1 MTRRL
6 IAAAVLSLAATVS
19 AGADSPPA
27 TRPATQSATRSA
39 AVPATLPSWCL
50 GPFARPDAA
59 GPVIRPDPAAV
70 FDCPMRGK
78 PIHWEALH
86 TFNPAAVVMGGKVC
100 VLYRAED
107 DTGAKA
113 IGNHTSRLGLATS
126 DDGLHFTAGPT
137 PVFYPAADGQKAN
150 EWDGGCEDPRAI
162 ATDDGRFVMTY
173 TQWNHNKA
181 RLAVATTADL
191 VHWEKHGPIFADP
204 KYKDLDYK
212 SGAIV
217 GRVNDAGTLVAAKIN
232 GTYWMYWGEGSVRLA
247 HSPDLIH
254 WDPVLD
260 DHGKPR
266 PMLPRR
272 AGHFDSDLV
281 EGGPPAVLTPAGIV
295 VVYNGKNAG
304 GKKGDE
310 SLGGGAYAGGQ
321 ALFDAADPT
330 RLIDRTDSPFF
341 KPEQPWERTGQYAAG
356 TTFVEGLVPF
366 KGRWFLYYGCADSF
380 VGVASAPE
388 R

>member
-6 IAAAVLSLAATVS
+6 IAAAVLSLAAS
-19 AGADSPPA
+19 ARADGPPPA
-27 TRPATQSATRSA
+27 TRPT
-39 AVPATLPSWCL
+39 TLPEWCL
-50 GPFARPDAA
+50 GPFARPDNA
-59 GPVIRPDPAAV
+59 GPVVRPDPAAV

-78 PIHWEALH
+78 PVHWEALH
-86 TFNPAAVVMGGKVC
+86 TFNPAAVVHDGKVC

-137 PVFYPAADGQKAN
+137 PVFYPADDGQKAD
-150 EWDGGCEDPRAI
+150 EWYGGCEDPRAI
-162 ATDDGRFVMTY
+162 ATDDGLVVVTY
-173 TQWNHNKA
+173 TQWNGKTP
-181 RLAVATTADL
+181 RLAVATTRDL
-191 VHWEKHGPIFADP
+191 THWEKHGPIFADYAHG
-204 KYKDLDYK
+204 KYVGMAYK

-217 GRVNDAGTLVAAKIN
+217 GRVNGAGTLVAAKIN
-232 GTYWMYWGEGSVRLA
+232 GTYWMYWGEGDVKLA
-247 HSPDLIH
+247 RSADLIH
-254 WDPVLD
+254 WEPVETVD
-260 DHGKPR
+260 GKLR

-272 AGHFDSDLV
+272 KGRFDSDLV
-281 EGGPPAVLTPAGIV
+281 EGGPPAVVTAAGIV
-295 VVYNGKNAG
+295 VVYNGKDA
-304 GKKGDE
+304 K
-310 SLGGGAYAGGQ
+310 GGAYAGGQ

-330 RLIDRTDSPFF
+330 RLLDRPTEPFF

-366 KGRWFLYYGCADSF
+366 KGRWWLYYGCADSF
-380 VGVASAPE
+380 VGVASTPM